1 MALEIREEWMGREHP
16 EVLALRHNLAELYL
30 ELGDR
35 ENAQKLFD
43 ENLKRMEPKEEAS
56 ENN

>member
-1 MALEIREEWMGREHP
+1 MGREHP

-43 ENLKRMEPKEEAS
+43 ENLKTMEQTGNA
-56 ENN
+56 